1 MVMSATTALIV
12 VMVIATTAARLT
24 AAAPLTL
31 HWKFTIVLMGPFR
44 ALRVAKGQ
52 PRMRLC
58 FKSPFVVVRAV
69 PSSAKRRD

>member
-12 VMVIATTAARLT
+12 MVVATTAARLT

-31 HWKFTIVLMGPFR
+31 HWKFTIVLVVHIP

-52 PRMRLC
+52 PR
-58 FKSPFVVVRAV
+58 
-69 PSSAKRRD
+69 